1 MGIIMG
7 LLVLLTAVGIANTV
21 LMATF
26 ERSAEIGM
34 MRAMG
39 MPAGKIRL
47 LFLIE
52 GMMLGLGGGIIA
64 VIIGGSVNLF
74 LEIHG
79 IDLTAMYG
87 NADLGYPIKDVLYS
101 QFNIAE
107 CISVLT
113 LGVMMS
119 AVASS
124 YPAWRAGRQPVV
136 DAFRQGT

>member
-1 MGIIMG
+1 MG
-7 LLVLLTAVGIANTV
+7 LLVLLTAVGIANTI

-34 MRAMG
+34 MRALG

-52 GMMLGLGGGIIA
+52 GTMLGLAGGIIG
-64 VIIGGSVNLF
+64 VVIGGSVNLY

-79 IDLTAMYG
+79 INLTAMYG

-107 CISVLT
+107 CISVLI
-113 LGVMMS
+113 LGVVMS
-119 AVASS
+119 TIASI
-124 YPAWRAGRQPVV
+124 YPAWRAGRQPVA